1 MEEEDGTA
9 AGIIRNMEG
18 NNKVRVHTAHSHSFG
33 TILATLHTTCID
45 SIMRVITCDGCLYEG
60 SRGGQC

>member
-18 NNKVRVHTAHSHSFG
+18 KHKVRVHTAHSHG
-33 TILATLHTTCID
+33 CRTILATIQTYMD
-45 SIMRVITCDGCLYEG
+45 R
-60 SRGGQC
+60 